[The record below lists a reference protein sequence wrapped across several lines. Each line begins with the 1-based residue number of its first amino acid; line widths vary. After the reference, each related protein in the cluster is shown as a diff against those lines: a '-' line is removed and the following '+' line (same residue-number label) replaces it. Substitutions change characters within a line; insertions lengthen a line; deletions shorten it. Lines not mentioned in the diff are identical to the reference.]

1 MAYNIQ
7 DTMYHQDQVTIV
19 KEYEVFVRETFI
31 QENSKGNICPVN
43 PSRILMLTLFFGNEV
58 SYKVGQAVLKYF
70 LFLICVNLEILFL
83 YDSHV

>member
-43 PSRILMLTLFFGNEV
+43 PSRCMLKQNSNTDTILWKR
-58 SYKVGQAVLKYF
+58 SVL
-70 LFLICVNLEILFL
+70 
-83 YDSHV
+83 